1 VPVFPSE
8 QWVDALVA
16 LANRTPEFEASG
28 RGWEGAV
35 GLVIE
40 PDADAGL
47 SEPIYVR
54 LDGRHGKWL
63 GSELRNDSSLVEG
76 AVFVLRAPY
85 PHWKDLIRQ
94 KIQPIRALL
103 QGKVRVEGHLPVILK
118 WMKSVAVLAE
128 LAGRIDTEF
137 VDELASDSGSRAA
150 GDGT

>member
-8 QWVDALVA
+8 EWVAAWVA
-16 LANRTPEFEASG
+16 LANGSLEFEASG

-40 PDADAGL
+40 SDREAGVA
-47 SEPIYVR
+47 EPLYVR

-63 GSELRNDSSLVEG
+63 SSELGTSSELLEG

-85 PHWKDLIRQ
+85 RGWKDLIRQ
-94 KIQPIRALL
+94 DLKPIKGLL
-103 QGKVRVEGHLPVILK
+103 QGKLRVVGHLPVILK
-118 WMKSVAVLAE
+118 WTRSMAILAE

-137 VDELASDSGSRAA
+137 VDERARPSQA
-150 GDGT
+150 GKTDGA